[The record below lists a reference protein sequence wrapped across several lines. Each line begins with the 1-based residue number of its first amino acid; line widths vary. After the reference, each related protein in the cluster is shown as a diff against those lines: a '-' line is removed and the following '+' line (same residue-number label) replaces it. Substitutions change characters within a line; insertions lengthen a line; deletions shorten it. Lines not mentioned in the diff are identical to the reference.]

1 MSIYRSIHNTE
12 SGRKINQAL
21 NNSLSNDKSWF
32 SSLTTFK
39 DEKNIESSKMSKTIE
54 SNAEDNIE
62 GS

>member
-21 NNSLSNDKSWF
+21 NNSLSNAKSWF